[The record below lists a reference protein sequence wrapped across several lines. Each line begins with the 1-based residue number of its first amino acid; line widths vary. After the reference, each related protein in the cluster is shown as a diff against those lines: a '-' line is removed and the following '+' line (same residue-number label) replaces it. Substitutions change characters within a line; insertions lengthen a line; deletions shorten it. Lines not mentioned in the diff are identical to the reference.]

1 MNKTWKNASWIIGCR
16 VIQSLLSFVV
26 SLMSARYLGPS
37 NYGILQYATSLVA
50 FVTPIMT
57 LGFTNTLV
65 HEFVSYKEHEGEILG
80 TAIFSCVIT
89 AVLCIAGIVGF
100 VFLTNPNDTS
110 LVFVCSLYSLN
121 LIFAAI
127 ELTQYWFYAHLQA
140 KYTAIVSLIAYIG
153 ISTFRIFL
161 LATGKN
167 IYWFAASYVLDVM
180 FIAIVLMMI
189 YKRMEGQK
197 LTFSFL
203 RLKTMFANSRHY
215 IVSSMMVSLMTQT
228 DRIMLNHMLDSEATG
243 YYSAAVACASIT
255 SFVFAAIAD
264 SFRPVIFESHMK
276 DQTLFE
282 DNLKKLYSI
291 MIYMSL
297 IQCLGIVVFS
307 DLIVN
312 LTYGEA
318 YYRSADAL
326 PIVVW
331 YTTFSYLGV
340 VRNIWILAEH
350 KQKYLGIINFSGAV
364 MNIVLNYFLI
374 PVLGINGAALASL
387 ITQFFA
393 NVVMGY
399 ILKPIRENNKL
410 MFQALDPRILFE
422 AIKNFRR

>member
-16 VIQSLLSFVV
+16 VVQSLLSFVV

-37 NYGILQYATSLVA
+37 NYGVLQYATSLVA

-65 HEFVSYKEHEGEILG
+65 HEFVSNKDQEGEILG

-89 AVLCIAGIVGF
+89 AILCIAGIVGF
-100 VFLTNPNDTS
+100 VSLSNPNDS
-110 LVFVCSLYSLN
+110 SIVRVCSLYSLN

-127 ELTQYWFYAHLQA
+127 ELTQYWFHARLQA
-140 KYTAIVSLIAYIG
+140 KYTAVVSLIAYIG
-153 ISTFRIFL
+153 ISGYRIFL
-161 LATGKN
+161 LATGKS
-167 IYWFAASYVLDVM
+167 IYWFAVSYVLDVM
-180 FIAIVLMMI
+180 FIAIVLLLI
-189 YKRMEGQK
+189 YRRMEGQK
-197 LTFSFL
+197 LTFSFV
-203 RLKTMFANSRHY
+203 RLKTMFAKSRYY

-276 DQTLFE
+276 DQKLFE

-297 IQCLGIVVFS
+297 IQCLGIVLFS
-307 DLIVN
+307 DLIIN
-312 LTYGEA
+312 LTYGAA
-318 YYRSADAL
+318 YYRSAEAL

-350 KQKYLGIINFSGAV
+350 KQKYLGIINFGGAI
-364 MNIVLNYFLI
+364 MNIVLNYFMI
-374 PVLGINGAALASL
+374 PILGINGAALASL
-387 ITQFFA
+387 LTQFFA
-393 NVVMGY
+393 NVIMGY
-399 ILKPIRENNKL
+399 ILKPIHDNNRL
-410 MFQALDPRILFE
+410 MLQALNPKLLIE
-422 AIKNFRR
+422 AFKNFRR

>member
-16 VIQSLLSFVV
+16 VVQSLLSFVV

-37 NYGILQYATSLVA
+37 NYGVLQYATSLVA

-65 HEFVSYKEHEGEILG
+65 HEFVSNKDQEGEILG

-89 AVLCIAGIVGF
+89 AILCIAGIAGF
-100 VFLTNPNDTS
+100 VSLSNPNDS
-110 LVFVCSLYSLN
+110 SIVLVCSLYSLN
-121 LIFAAI
+121 LVFAAI
-127 ELTQYWFYAHLQA
+127 ELTQYWFHAHLQA
-140 KYTAIVSLIAYIG
+140 KYTAVVSLIAYIG
-153 ISTFRIFL
+153 ISGYRIFL
-161 LATGKN
+161 LATGKS
-167 IYWFAASYVLDVM
+167 IYWFAVSYVLDVM
-180 FIAIVLMMI
+180 FIAIVLLLI
-189 YKRMEGQK
+189 YRRMEGQK
-197 LTFSFL
+197 LTFSFV
-203 RLKTMFANSRHY
+203 RLKTMFAKSRYY

-276 DQTLFE
+276 DQKLFE

-297 IQCLGIVVFS
+297 VQCLGIVLFS
-307 DLIVN
+307 DLIIN
-312 LTYGEA
+312 LTYGAA
-318 YYRSADAL
+318 YYRSAEAL

-350 KQKYLGIINFSGAV
+350 KQKYLGIINFGGAI
-364 MNIVLNYFLI
+364 MNIVLNYFMI
-374 PVLGINGAALASL
+374 PILGINGAALASL
-387 ITQFFA
+387 LTQFFA
-393 NVVMGY
+393 NVIMGY
-399 ILKPIRENNKL
+399 ILKPIHDNNRL
-410 MFQALDPRILFE
+410 MLQALNPKLLIE